1 MNAIALALNEAKER
15 AAAEVQI
22 EIGPDGAEVR
32 ATIDGHTHIVRDPDA
47 YKATCMAAEACGV
60 ELEDG

>member
-1 MNAIALALNEAKER
+1 MNAVTLAVIEAIER
-15 AAAEVQI
+15 AGAEVQI

-32 ATIDGHTHIVRDPDA
+32 ATIDGHTHVVRGPDPYRA
-47 YKATCMAAEACGV
+47 LCMAAEKCGV